1 MFSVRLSLQRPRM
14 KYQVILTALI
24 AASLSAESLSAQKP
38 PKWSASVQS
47 VREDRINTAP
57 DSVREKSFGT
67 VQWTP
72 GAGPT
77 MSNVNLTFS
86 YTGPERD
93 LSWAIL
99 YGTCG
104 SASLPVVPLA
114 TFPELNVGGNG
125 RGQVNGTIAIEFP
138 VRGTYHV
145 DIYKDRTGSLEAV
158 VACGN
163 MRYSQ
168 K

>member
-1 MFSVRLSLQRPRM
+1 M
-14 KYQVILTALI
+14 KCRVILIAL
-24 AASLSAESLSAQKP
+24 ATASLSAESLSAQKP

-47 VREDRINTAP
+47 VREDRINISP
-57 DSVREKSFGT
+57 DSVREKSFGSA
-67 VQWTP
+67 QWTP

-77 MSNVNLTFS
+77 QSNVNLTFT

-99 YGTCG
+99 FGTCG
-104 SASLPVVPLA
+104 IASLPVVPLS
-114 TFPELNVGGNG
+114 TFPELNVAGNG
-125 RGQVNGTIAIEFP
+125 RGQINGTIAIDLP
-138 VRGTYHV
+138 VTGTFHV
-145 DIYKDRTGSLEAV
+145 DIYKDRTGSLESV

-163 MRYSQ
+163 MRFSQ

>member
-1 MFSVRLSLQRPRM
+1 M
-14 KYQVILTALI
+14 KHAVFLIALI
-24 AASLSAESLSAQKP
+24 AASVSAESLSAQKP
-38 PKWSASVQS
+38 PKWTASVQS
-47 VREDRINTAP
+47 VREDRINISP
-57 DSVREKSFGT
+57 DSVREKSFGSF
-67 VQWTP
+67 QWTP

-77 MSNVNLTFS
+77 MSNVSLTFN

-99 YGTCG
+99 FGTCG
-104 SASLPVVPLA
+104 NASLPIVPLA
-114 TFPELNVGGNG
+114 TFPELNVAGNG
-125 RGQVNGTIAIEFP
+125 RGQTAGTIAIEFP
-138 VRGTYHV
+138 VTGTFHV
-145 DIYKDRTGSLEAV
+145 DIYKDRTGSLESV

>member
-1 MFSVRLSLQRPRM
+1 MRYAFS
-14 KYQVILTALI
+14 LI
-24 AASLSAESLSAQKP
+24 ALATVSVTVQSSLAQKP
-38 PKWSASVQS
+38 PKWTASVQS
-47 VREDRINTAP
+47 IRDDRINISP
-57 DSVREKSFGT
+57 DSVREKSFGS

-77 MSNVNLTFS
+77 QSNVNLTFS

-99 YGTCG
+99 FGTCG
-104 SASLPVVPLA
+104 SASLPVVPLSN
-114 TFPELNVGGNG
+114 FPELNVSGSG
-125 RGQVNGTIAIEFP
+125 RGQINGTIAVDLP
-138 VRGTYHV
+138 ATGTFHV
-145 DIYKDRTGSLEAV
+145 DIYKDRTGSIEAL

-163 MRYSQ
+163 MRYSS